1 MNRER
6 PAGFLVLWS
15 GIASILVVGI
25 RRGGGV
31 VDAFALT
38 APPGR
43 GRISTSYPAKRS
55 VLMRNRSSWTNRR
68 RSPVHRATALDMSA
82 TQAYLDSLSG
92 FSQDPA
98 PALTSFAQ
106 TAAIF
111 SDYDFTDAA
120 TFAVVVAEGDYN
132 GAAVDSLSYVV
143 DGEAVVNSMMMDMP
157 SAQYVADAAVDA
169 VVSAPAVAAVA
180 GVESMDAVVAK
191 EDLWGLGSTVFENT
205 ASAASSSSP
214 AVGARSAAQDTIANY
229 WDSVVMKGVVN
240 PWYEAAKAKQ
250 EELAATLLSE
260 QNRELAVSN
269 LLPKTNP
276 LEGFGESLSNS
287 FQSVSLPKNLP
298 EIPSLSKLAD
308 ASLVDIF
315 TAIGSTLA
323 TIARGFWYVLTALVE
338 FVTGGRSNLGDIT
351 NQIKYSIDSTM
362 TDALDT
368 VRSSLYDLG
377 QVTLQEA
384 VVFLVQVVF
393 RFVELLFTLV
403 SSVCQ
408 AFTGQGLDV
417 WLQSIGTGL
426 SEQAILATQ
435 TLSSTVHDLSHASLT
450 ELAVILSS
458 YAVAV
463 ARVLVDSPKL
473 LADAFTSSG
482 AADLVQSTMT
492 AVESTTS
499 LLGSTGGSF

>member
-6 PAGFLVLWS
+6 PAGFLVFWS
-15 GIASILVVGI
+15 GIASILVV
-25 RRGGGV
+25 RRGGGGV
-31 VDAFALT
+31 VDGFALT
-38 APPGR
+38 APSGR
-43 GRISTSYPAKRS
+43 RIPTSSNLARPN
-55 VLMRNRSSWTNRR
+55 VLPRNRRSLMNRR
-68 RSPVHRATALDMSA
+68 TSPVHRATALDMSA

-120 TFAVVVAEGDYN
+120 TFAVVVADGDYN
-132 GAAVDSLSYVV
+132 GAAADSLSYVV
-143 DGEAVVNSMMMDMP
+143 DGEAVVNNMMMDMP
-157 SAQYVADAAVDA
+157 STQYVADAAVDA
-169 VVSAPAVAAVA
+169 AVSAPAVAAAA
-180 GVESMDAVVAK
+180 GVESMDAVVVK
-191 EDLWGLGSTVFENT
+191 EDLWGLGSTVFEN
-205 ASAASSSSP
+205 AASSAASSSP
-214 AVGARSAAQDTIANY
+214 AIGARSAAQDTIANY

-269 LLPKTNP
+269 LLPKSNP

-287 FQSVSLPKNLP
+287 FQSVSLPNVP
-298 EIPSLSKLAD
+298 AIPSLSKLAD

-315 TAIGSTLA
+315 TAMGSTLA

-417 WLQSIGTGL
+417 WLQSIGNGL
-426 SEQAILATQ
+426 SEQAILATN

-499 LLGSTGGSF
+499 LLGSTGGAF